1 MFRISKD
8 SPVCY
13 LTSVTN
19 GRLPVFR
26 TSRLKELLCE
36 ALDEARTSASLLVFA
51 YVVMPD
57 HLHALIG
64 SQRKP
69 SEVARYINGISSRRV
84 INYLK
89 EAGYESSLQKLRHAT
104 GARAHKY
111 SLWDHHP
118 NLKLVT
124 TENGLMEKANYIHEN
139 PVRAGMVDQ
148 AVDYRWSSIRHWRH
162 CPLEDEPLRV
172 DIDQLAWHRSGR
184 RSLAKS

>member
-8 SPVCY
+8 SPIYY

-19 GRLPVFR
+19 GRLPVFK

-36 ALDEARTSASLLVFA
+36 ALDEARTSASLLIFA
-51 YVVMPD
+51 YVIMTD
-57 HLHALIG
+57 HLHALVG
-64 SQRKP
+64 SDRKP

-89 EAGYESSLQKLRHAT
+89 ESGYESSLQKLRHAT
-104 GARAHKY
+104 GARSHRY

-124 TENGLMEKANYIHEN
+124 TENGLMEKANYIHQN
-139 PVRAGMVDQ
+139 PVRAGLVDQ
-148 AVDYRWSSIRHWRH
+148 AVDYRWSSIRYWQR
-162 CPLEDEPLRV
+162 CLLEDEPLKV

-184 RSLAKS
+184 RSLSKS

>member
-8 SPVCY
+8 SPVYY

-19 GRLPVFR
+19 GRLSVFR

-36 ALDEARTSASLLVFA
+36 ALDEARTSARFLIFA
-51 YVVMPD
+51 YVIMPD
-57 HLHALIG
+57 HLHALVG
-64 SQRKP
+64 SPRKP
-69 SEVARYINGISSRRV
+69 SEVARYINGISSRRL

-104 GARAHKY
+104 GSRSHRY

-118 NLKLVT
+118 NIKLVT
-124 TENGLMEKANYIHEN
+124 TENGLMEKANYIHLN
-139 PVRAGMVDQ
+139 PVRAGLVDD
-148 AVDYRWSSIRHWRH
+148 AVDYRWSSIRSWRR
-162 CPLEDEPLRV
+162 CPLEDEPLKV

>member
-8 SPVCY
+8 SPVLY

-19 GRLPVFR
+19 SRLPVFR

-36 ALDEARTSASLLVFA
+36 ALDEARTSASLLIFA
-51 YVVMPD
+51 YVIMTD

-64 SQRKP
+64 SKRKP

-84 INYLK
+84 IDYLK
-89 EAGYESSLQKLRHAT
+89 EAGYESSLHKLRHAT
-104 GARAHKY
+104 GPRAHKY

-124 TENGLMEKANYIHEN
+124 TENGLMEKANYIHQN
-139 PVRAGMVDQ
+139 PFELASCPSCRLSLVQHSVLAKLSARKRTVKSR
-148 AVDYRWSSIRHWRH
+148 YRSIRVA
-162 CPLEDEPLRV
+162 P
-172 DIDQLAWHRSGR
+172 IAR
-184 RSLAKS
+184 RSLSKS